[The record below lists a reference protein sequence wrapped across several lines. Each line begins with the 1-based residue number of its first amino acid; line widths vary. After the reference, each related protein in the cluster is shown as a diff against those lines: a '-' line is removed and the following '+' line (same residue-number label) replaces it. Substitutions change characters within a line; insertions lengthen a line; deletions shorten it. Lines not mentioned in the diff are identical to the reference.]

1 MIHSREHWGSRL
13 GFILAAAGSAIGLGS
28 LWRFPYTAGD
38 NGGGAFVI
46 LYLIMTLVISLP
58 VFIGA
63 LIIGRRSQKGAV
75 HAYGE
80 LSNRPS
86 WKGVGWLNM
95 ITVFII
101 LSYYCVV
108 SGWCLNYALMSLNQ
122 FTAGRS
128 PSEIRGVFEIVYKS
142 SSMNVF
148 FLILFLLCNI
158 GILVAGVRKGIERW
172 NKILMPALVCIML
185 GLLFYSMTF
194 EGFGKA
200 CHFIFAPD
208 FHKVSPKVILNAL
221 GMSFFTLSVGL
232 GILVTYGS
240 YLKPDVNIPKTGAIV
255 AGATLFISLIAAMMI
270 FPIVFTYNLPAEG
283 GPGLIFQ
290 TMPVLFAK
298 LPGSMIIST
307 VFFLLVVFT
316 ALTSTVSL
324 FEVLISNLMEVAEWS
339 RKRAV
344 MISAVAVLILGLP
357 SATGQIF
364 PTWTTVY
371 GKDFFDTMNYITASW
386 MMPLAAFFTTI
397 FVGWV
402 LPKNIV
408 HEEFMQGQKS
418 RFFLYPWYFIVKWL
432 APLVV
437 ILIILREAGVSF
449 G

>member
-28 LWRFPYTAGD
+28 IWRFPYTAGD

-46 LYLIMTLVISLP
+46 LYIIMTLVISLP

-63 LIIGRRSQKGAV
+63 LIVGRRSQKGAV

-80 LSNRPS
+80 LSHRPS

-101 LSYYCVV
+101 LSYYSVV

-122 FTAGRS
+122 FAHGRT
-128 PSEIRGVFEIVYKS
+128 PDEIRNVFQIVYKS
-142 SSMNVF
+142 ASMNVF

-172 NKILMPALVCIML
+172 NKILMPALFIIML
-185 GLLFYSMTF
+185 GLLFYSMSF
-194 EGFGKA
+194 KGFGAA
-200 CHFIFAPD
+200 CEFIFAPD
-208 FHKVSPKVILNAL
+208 FHKLTPKIILNAL

-240 YLKPDVNIPKTGAIV
+240 YLKPDVNIPKTGLLV
-255 AGATLFISLIAAMMI
+255 ACATLLISLVASLVI
-270 FPIVFTYNLPAEG
+270 FPIVFTYNLPPQG

-298 LPGSMIIST
+298 LPGNLIVST

-324 FEVLISNLMEVAEWS
+324 FEVLISNLMEVASWS
-339 RKRAV
+339 RLRATLTST
-344 MISAVAVLILGLP
+344 IGVLILALP
-357 SATGQIF
+357 SASGKIF
-364 PTWTTVY
+364 PSWTMVY

-386 MMPLAAFFTTI
+386 MMPIAALLTTL

-402 LPKNIV
+402 LPKQLV
-408 HEEFMQGQKS
+408 YEEFMQGQRS

-432 APLVV
+432 APVVV
-437 ILIILREAGVSF
+437 ILIILREAGVTF
-449 G
+449 

>member
-1 MIHSREHWGSRL
+1 MIHSREHWGSRV

-28 LWRFPYTAGD
+28 IWRFPYTAGD
-38 NGGGAFVI
+38 NGGGAFVL
-46 LYLIMTLVISLP
+46 LYIMMTLLISLP

-63 LIIGRRSQKGAV
+63 LIIGRRSQKCAV

-80 LSNRPS
+80 LSHRPS

-101 LSYYCVV
+101 LSYYSVV
-108 SGWCLNYALMSLNQ
+108 SGWCLNYALMSLTQ
-122 FTAGRS
+122 FARGKT
-128 PSEIRGVFEIVYKS
+128 PDEIRGVFEIVYKS
-142 SSMNVF
+142 ASMNVF
-148 FLILFLLCNI
+148 FLMLFLLCNI

-172 NKILMPALVCIML
+172 NKILMPALFVIML
-185 GLLFYSMTF
+185 GLLLYSMSF
-194 EGFGKA
+194 EGFGAA
-200 CHFIFAPD
+200 CRFIFAPNIE
-208 FHKVSPKVILNAL
+208 KLTPKVILNAL

-255 AGATLFISLIAAMMI
+255 AFATLLISLVASLVI
-270 FPIVFTYNLPAEG
+270 FPIVFTYNLPPQG

-298 LPGSMIIST
+298 LPGNLIVST

-324 FEVLISNLMEVAEWS
+324 FEVLISNLMEVAALS
-339 RKRAV
+339 RLKATLAST
-344 MISAVAVLILGLP
+344 IGVLILGLP
-357 SATGQIF
+357 SATGKIF
-364 PTWTTVY
+364 PTWATVY

-386 MMPLAAFFTTI
+386 MMPIAALLTTI

-402 LPKNIV
+402 LPKDLV
-408 HEEFMQGQKS
+408 YEEFMQGQRS
-418 RFFLYPWYFIVKWL
+418 RFFLIPWYFIVKWL

-437 ILIILREAGVSF
+437 ILIILREAGLNF
-449 G
+449 